1 MSRIH
6 EQRRPPQLIS
16 SLTLSSFFGTMR
28 YPVETG
34 ISAYLRKTRP
44 FFFRLLEIGFRWGK
58 TIHRGRAWTINL
70 QTIGSTRGGTR
81 SHIKDKSDV
90 DSRRTIQIKGPGIIY
105 RPGVGGGVGDF
116 RGDHSSFGRTKGG
129 ISCNWESKR
138 QDRWKIWK
146 DSEGGPLKF
155 ALNP

>member
-16 SLTLSSFFGTMR
+16 SLTFSSFYLGPWDTQWKRVYQRIFVKHAHFFSVCPKSVFGEERR
-28 YPVETG
+28 Y
-34 ISAYLRKTRP
+34 IA
-44 FFFRLLEIGFRWGK
+44 FD
-58 TIHRGRAWTINL
+58 
-70 QTIGSTRGGTR
+70 TRGN
-81 SHIKDKSDV
+81 SIPYKSDG

-105 RPGVGGGVGDF
+105 RPGVGGGVEDF
-116 RGDHSSFGRTKGG
+116 RGDHSTFGRTKGG
-129 ISCNWESKR
+129 ISCNWEPKR